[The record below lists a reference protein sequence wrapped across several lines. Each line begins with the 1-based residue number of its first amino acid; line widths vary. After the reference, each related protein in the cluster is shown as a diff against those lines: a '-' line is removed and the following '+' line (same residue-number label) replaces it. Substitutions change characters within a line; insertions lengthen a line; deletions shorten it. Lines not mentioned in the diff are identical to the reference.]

1 MADLTETE
9 SVTLLTEVLLSSGGA
24 SGRSSSEPPDDG
36 PQTEAQDSG
45 VSTNPYPVY
54 KKTYSKTEIRADLIF
69 EFIKTHMNEAQ
80 VEDLTARAQ
89 TLGKLLVK
97 ARATGQDGF
106 CDELRTRIAQCL
118 KEQEFHVRGYSKW
131 FSKADINRFMGMSN
145 VRLSL
150 VHLRNF
156 PRPIPE
162 VPAALLQELREAKVF
177 DHLLVLHMDPTGEQA
192 LSFAERIRK
201 KDPILFGV
209 SGYDDDRLFYIT
221 DWVDEVCD
229 LTMDKLLTA
238 IHDYDVDFKL
248 SEVPEVTESQLAQ
261 EVQIAE
267 ERMARFKA
275 TGPRTYRGDLAVTA
289 LEDQEFSWKLVGR
302 VIRAL
307 WRSIRKKWSRDHS
320 EGSVPASPL
329 RAPSWWDRQ

>member
-9 SVTLLTEVLLSSGGA
+9 SVTLLTEVLSSGDQESQDYEEGN
-24 SGRSSSEPPDDG
+24 SSAEP
-36 PQTEAQDSG
+36 EAEP
-45 VSTNPYPVY
+45 TPNIY
-54 KKTYSKTEIRADLIF
+54 KKILTYKNQKVEVRADLIF

-80 VEDLTARAQ
+80 VDELKTQAQ
-89 TLGKLLVK
+89 TLGKLLVRAK
-97 ARATGQDGF
+97 ATGQDGF
-106 CDELRTRIAQCL
+106 CDELRVKIARCL
-118 KEQEFHVRGYSKW
+118 REQEYRARGYGRWIPHS
-131 FSKADINRFMGMSN
+131 DITRLMKVSN

-150 VHLRNF
+150 VPLRNF
-156 PRPIPE
+156 PRPIPSA
-162 VPAALLQELREAKVF
+162 PAAIIQNLLEAKVF
-177 DHLLVLHMDPTGEQA
+177 DKFAVLHMDPTGEQA
-192 LSFAERIRK
+192 LSFSERIKR

-275 TGPRTYRGDLAVTA
+275 TGPRTYHGDLAVTA

-320 EGSVPASPL
+320 EGSVPASSL
-329 RAPSWWDRQ
+329 RVPSWWDRQ